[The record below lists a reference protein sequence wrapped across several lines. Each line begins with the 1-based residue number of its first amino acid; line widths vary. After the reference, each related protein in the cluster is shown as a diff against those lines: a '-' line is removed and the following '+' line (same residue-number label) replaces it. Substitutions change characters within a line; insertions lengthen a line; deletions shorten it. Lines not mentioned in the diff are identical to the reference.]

1 MNDLM
6 KLCSMISEKIKMK
19 MLDPSIF
26 PTLYHQ
32 RAVRQVVTQAFE
44 VVDPC
49 LTKMSQIG
57 VLSFPMGF
65 TFISVYGFDTA

>member
-1 MNDLM
+1 
-6 KLCSMISEKIKMK
+6 